1 MSTVLQESL
10 DKVKAE
16 LAREQDRR
24 KRILAELFVVE
35 EKIKAKKYE
44 ILKKERDLIVAA
56 NEMYGGQEN
65 VFTSKGSE
73 RIAGSFF

>member
-1 MSTVLQESL
+1 MSTVLQEAI

-16 LAREQDRR
+16 LACEQDRR

-35 EKIKAKKYE
+35 EKIKAKKHE

-56 NEMYGGQEN
+56 NEMNGGQEN
-65 VFTSKGSE
+65 VFTSKGPN